1 MQMKFPL
8 LAVFLGLLAV
18 FPAYAQTEAP
28 DTQESSSINS
38 WKRQVSNRLASKR
51 IYPRNSPAEGAT
63 AKVLLVLDRTGNL
76 ISSALV
82 ESTGSSELDAAAL
95 AMVEAAAPFPK
106 PPAQIEDDRL
116 RLTAPIVFMAK
127 TTSPGSG
134 SLPPAESAPDQAKV
148 DAKMRSICRG
158 C

>member
-8 LAVFLGLLAV
+8 LAALLGLLAA

-28 DTQESSSINS
+28 DTQESSINS

-51 IYPRNSPAEGAT
+51 IYPRNSPAEGGT

-82 ESTGSSELDAAAL
+82 ESTGSSELDSAAL
-95 AMVEAAAPFPK
+95 AMVEAAAPFPE
-106 PPAQIEDDRL
+106 PPTQIENDRL
-116 RLTAPIVFMAK
+116 QLTAPIVFRAK
-127 TTSPGSG
+127 TTLPGSG
-134 SLPPAESAPDQAKV
+134 SLPPAESTAEQAKI